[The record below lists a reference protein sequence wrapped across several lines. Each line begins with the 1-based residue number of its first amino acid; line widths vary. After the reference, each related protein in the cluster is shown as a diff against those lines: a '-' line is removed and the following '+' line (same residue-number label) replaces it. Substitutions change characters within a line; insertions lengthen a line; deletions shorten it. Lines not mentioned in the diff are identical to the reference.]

1 MPANGRWT
9 SFDEGNT
16 RSAVILRVQ
25 DDPDPPV
32 DNDCDFKMMVYDEPY
47 CRGNS
52 AEISKS
58 YDSSTSLQMATSALA
73 GPIRSMS
80 HPGKTRVDLYS
91 EQFHEGTAFRSRNDK
106 DAETND

>member
-1 MPANGRWT
+1 MR
-9 SFDEGNT
+9 
-16 RSAVILRVQ
+16 
-25 DDPDPPV
+25 
-32 DNDCDFKMMVYDEPY
+32 VYDEPY

-80 HPGKTRVDLYS
+80 HPGKTRVDIYS
-91 EQFHEGTAFRSRNDK
+91 
-106 DAETND
+106 